1 MASQR
6 ESPQKGVVNM
16 LPCKKILSAVDF
28 SDASFE
34 ALKVA
39 NELALSFSAELL
51 LVHVRPDPCYPPG
64 IIAMPGF
71 DFQACER
78 ELAEDAQKK
87 LEDVSASQVPE
98 QIERR
103 VILKDGSA
111 GHEIL
116 EIAKS
121 EAVDLI
127 VIATHGMS
135 GLHHYLHGAVAQRVI
150 HHAPCAVLVVRFP
163 LSRK

>member
-51 LVHVRPDPCYPPG
+51 LVHVRPDTCYPQG
-64 IIAMPGF
+64 VIVMPGF

-78 ELAEDAQKK
+78 ELTEGVQKK
-87 LEDVSASQVPE
+87 LEEVSASRVPE

-103 VILKDGSA
+103 LISKDGSA

-135 GLHHYLHGAVAQRVI
+135 GLHHYLHGSVAQKVI
-150 HHAPCAVLVVRFP
+150 HHAPCAVLLVRFP
-163 LSRK
+163 LTKK

>member
-1 MASQR
+1 MASER
-6 ESPQKGVVNM
+6 ESPQKGATNM
-16 LPCKKILSAVDF
+16 LPCKKILSAIDF

-39 NELALSFSAELL
+39 GELALSFSAELL

-78 ELAEDAQKK
+78 ELAEEAQKK
-87 LEDVSASQVPE
+87 LDDVSASQVPE

-103 VILKDGSA
+103 LILKDGGA

-135 GLHHYLHGAVAQRVI
+135 GLRHYLHGSVAQRVI

>member
-1 MASQR
+1 
-6 ESPQKGVVNM
+6 M

-51 LVHVRPDPCYPPG
+51 LVHVLPDPCYPPG

-78 ELAEDAQKK
+78 ELSEDAQKK

-103 VILKDGSA
+103 LILKEGSA

-121 EAVDLI
+121 EAVDVI
-127 VIATHGMS
+127 VIATHGMG
-135 GLHHYLHGAVAQRVI
+135 GLHHYLAGSVAQRVI
-150 HHAPCAVLVVRFP
+150 HHAPCAVLMVRFP
-163 LSRK
+163 MTQK